1 MFLPTC
7 VARARKN
14 FQMKKIV
21 GFFGIFAL
29 IAGFV
34 TSCGDDD
41 DDDEVFV
48 QKRLVKLTKGGES
61 SEFKYDSDGRCVAYN
76 FFKDG
81 EIYVKSSYKYEG
93 NTMTIESYNNGTPE
107 TYSATLNSKGYLESR
122 DFVHG
127 KFKYEY
133 DNQGHLIAEYYHN
146 ENGSVDTTKYEWEDG
161 NLVKKDNGT
170 LVISY
175 KYTNSNYTSPIENK
189 SRFHFFNPYSFD
201 NVYDF
206 LLGEPCKNIPVSLY
220 ESVGSKVSGG
230 DMVLDN
236 LEAEGELPFQ
246 WAFDNDGYPTKMQ
259 YTERNGV
266 VQIREMY
273 WE

>member
-1 MFLPTC
+1 MRKLFNFLG
-7 VARARKN
+7 V
-14 FQMKKIV
+14 I
-21 GFFGIFAL
+21 AL
-29 IAGFV
+29 VAGFA
-34 TSCGDDD
+34 TSCKEKDNKDDD
-41 DDDEVFV
+41 NGY
-48 QKRLVKLTKGGES
+48 QKRLVKAVDNDQTY
-61 SEFKYDSDGRCVAYN
+61 EFTYDNDGRCVSHNSLY
-76 FFKDG
+76 KDG
-81 EIYVKSSYKYEG
+81 TTYKGQYKYDG
-93 NTMTIESYNNGTPE
+93 NTLTIESYNSNDSE
-107 TYSATLNSKGYLESR
+107 TFSATLNSKGYLESR
-122 DFVHG
+122 EFVHG

>member
-1 MFLPTC
+1 MQRL
-7 VARARKN
+7 KN
-14 FQMKKIV
+14 KGKFMKKIV

-93 NTMTIESYNNGTPE
+93 NTITIESDNNGTPE
-107 TYSATLNSKGYLESR
+107 TYSATLNSKGDLETR
-122 DFVHG
+122 DFFIG
-127 KFKYEY
+127 ISKDRFKYEY
-133 DNQGHLIAEYYHN
+133 DNQGYLIAEYLFY
-146 ENGSVDTTKYEWEDG
+146 ENGRVDTTMKCEWENG
-161 NLVKKDNGT
+161 NLVRVKKDNGNYI
-170 LVISY
+170 ISY
-175 KYTNSNYTSPIENK
+175 KYTNKNHTSPIENK
-189 SRFHFFNPYSFD
+189 SGLQFFTPYNFD
-201 NVYDF
+201 GALDG
-206 LLGEPCKNIPVSLY
+206 LLGIPCKNIPVSFVY
-220 ESVGSKVSGG
+220 EYFAEEG
-230 DMVLDN
+230 DMVLDY
-236 LEAEGELPFQ
+236 LKGTETASK
-246 WAFDNDGYPTKMQ
+246 WMFDKNGYPISVVYDGGNGKCA
-259 YTERNGV
+259 TEFV
-266 VQIREMY
+266 